1 MVSDKRK
8 TYLMW
13 DVLADL
19 ARDIN
24 ANSFRDLF
32 VDILAVSLGDQGTL
46 WLLGNVSDFMGD
58 LDAMR
63 DSGVAANGDSAV
75 AFSTA
80 LVMVAMCSAN
90 L

>member
-19 ARDIN
+19 TRDIN
-24 ANSFRDLF
+24 ADSFRDLF